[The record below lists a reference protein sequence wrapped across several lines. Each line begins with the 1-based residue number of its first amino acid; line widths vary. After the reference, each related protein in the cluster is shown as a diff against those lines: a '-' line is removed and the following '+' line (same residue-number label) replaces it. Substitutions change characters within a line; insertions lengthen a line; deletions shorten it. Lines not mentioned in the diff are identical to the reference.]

1 MSSAHYTYS
10 SELAIRVDTNL
21 CAGLTRSLWICMGL
35 TSHFAFPCCL
45 THLHANRGTWKFI
58 THLLLFIFHHPS
70 LAFHHLTFTFHFL
83 PPTSYLLHPTL
94 AFHLP
99 PSHTPCSSTLLFYFA
114 FHLRFSLSSIIHNH
128 LLMPRQK
135 KAAVAPAT
143 PKADSGDEV
152 PPTPATETKKTP
164 RKKAVP
170 KVFHKLS
177 TALSGA
183 APVDVSFENE
193 TVHGKVSEFISN

>member
-1 MSSAHYTYS
+1 
-10 SELAIRVDTNL
+10 
-21 CAGLTRSLWICMGL
+21 
-35 TSHFAFPCCL
+35 
-45 THLHANRGTWKFI
+45 
-58 THLLLFIFHHPS
+58 
-70 LAFHHLTFTFHFL
+70 
-83 PPTSYLLHPTL
+83 
-94 AFHLP
+94 
-99 PSHTPCSSTLLFYFA
+99 
-114 FHLRFSLSSIIHNH
+114 
-128 LLMPRQK
+128 MPRQK

-143 PKADSGDEV
+143 PKADSGDEI

-177 TALSGA
+177 TALSSA